1 MEKSEFWK
9 KVRKVAINK
18 FAITLYVFAIV
29 FVFIGDQSLI
39 NQLSRAI
46 EMRSIR
52 KKIAQEQAET
62 ARAINVLESLNDTDS
77 LERFAREQY
86 YMHTDNE
93 IVYIVEYQQIIGNNN
108 TYEKYEVEYYII
120 DSRYADTAS
129 RSSHEH
135 HEVATLF

>member
-1 MEKSEFWK
+1 MDKSEFWK
-9 KVRKVAINK
+9 KARKVAINK
-18 FAITLYVFAIV
+18 FAITLYVFAVV

-39 NQLSRAI
+39 NQISRAI

-93 IVYIVEYQQIIGNNN
+93 IVYIVE
-108 TYEKYEVEYYII
+108 
-120 DSRYADTAS
+120 
-129 RSSHEH
+129 
-135 HEVATLF
+135 

>member
-1 MEKSEFWK
+1 MDKSEFWK

-18 FAITLYVFAIV
+18 FAITLYVFAVV

-39 NQLSRAI
+39 NQISRAI

-86 YMHTDNE
+86 YMHTDDE
-93 IVYIVEYQQIIGNNN
+93 IVYIVE
-108 TYEKYEVEYYII
+108 
-120 DSRYADTAS
+120 
-129 RSSHEH
+129 
-135 HEVATLF
+135 

>member
-1 MEKSEFWK
+1 MEKREFWK

-18 FAITLYVFAIV
+18 FAITLYVFAVV

-39 NQLSRAI
+39 NQISRAI

-86 YMHTDNE
+86 YMHTDYE
-93 IVYIVEYQQIIGNNN
+93 IVYIVE
-108 TYEKYEVEYYII
+108 
-120 DSRYADTAS
+120 
-129 RSSHEH
+129 
-135 HEVATLF
+135 

>member
-39 NQLSRAI
+39 NQISRAI

-93 IVYIVEYQQIIGNNN
+93 IVYIVE
-108 TYEKYEVEYYII
+108 
-120 DSRYADTAS
+120 
-129 RSSHEH
+129 
-135 HEVATLF
+135 

>member
-1 MEKSEFWK
+1 MDKSEFWK

-18 FAITLYVFAIV
+18 FAITLYVFAVV

-39 NQLSRAI
+39 NQISRAI

-93 IVYIVEYQQIIGNNN
+93 IVYIVE
-108 TYEKYEVEYYII
+108 
-120 DSRYADTAS
+120 
-129 RSSHEH
+129 
-135 HEVATLF
+135 

>member
-9 KVRKVAINK
+9 KVRTVAINK
-18 FAITLYVFAIV
+18 FAITLYVFAVV

-39 NQLSRAI
+39 NQISRAI

-93 IVYIVEYQQIIGNNN
+93 IVYIVE
-108 TYEKYEVEYYII
+108 
-120 DSRYADTAS
+120 
-129 RSSHEH
+129 
-135 HEVATLF
+135 

>member
-18 FAITLYVFAIV
+18 FAITLYVFAVV

-39 NQLSRAI
+39 NQISRAI

-52 KKIAQEQAET
+52 KKIDQEQAET

-93 IVYIVEYQQIIGNNN
+93 IVYIVE
-108 TYEKYEVEYYII
+108 
-120 DSRYADTAS
+120 
-129 RSSHEH
+129 
-135 HEVATLF
+135 

>member
-18 FAITLYVFAIV
+18 FAITLYVFAVV

-39 NQLSRAI
+39 NQISRAM

-93 IVYIVEYQQIIGNNN
+93 IVYIVE
-108 TYEKYEVEYYII
+108 
-120 DSRYADTAS
+120 
-129 RSSHEH
+129 
-135 HEVATLF
+135 

>member
-93 IVYIVEYQQIIGNNN
+93 IVYIVE
-108 TYEKYEVEYYII
+108 
-120 DSRYADTAS
+120 
-129 RSSHEH
+129 
-135 HEVATLF
+135 

>member
-18 FAITLYVFAIV
+18 FAITLYVFAVV

-39 NQLSRAI
+39 NQISRAI

-93 IVYIVEYQQIIGNNN
+93 IVYIVE
-108 TYEKYEVEYYII
+108 
-120 DSRYADTAS
+120 
-129 RSSHEH
+129 
-135 HEVATLF
+135 

>member
-18 FAITLYVFAIV
+18 FAITLYVFAVV

-39 NQLSRAI
+39 NQISRAM

-86 YMHTDNE
+86 YMHTDDE
-93 IVYIVEYQQIIGNNN
+93 IVYIVE
-108 TYEKYEVEYYII
+108 
-120 DSRYADTAS
+120 
-129 RSSHEH
+129 
-135 HEVATLF
+135 